1 MHRAVAL
8 AVSLLALTAP
18 ICAMAAD
25 LGYVGQ
31 PGSPAEQAAEMMRAR
46 TPGIDRSVAL
56 ATISAVVDAVKSGAI
71 ADGLIPAAINGETAG
86 DTTNLLSGELD
97 PGVRVVGEARVIGQQ
112 QGAIAYWMIVR
123 SPERLIEQHPDRL
136 VVNVEA
142 PAGSKAFSLV
152 VAGLSK
158 VGFTVTGVAFVP
170 LQGKPFGHRYLLA
183 LAADKPIL
191 ALRASDAIARDSRTG
206 EGRAALIGA
215 WKQVP

>member
-1 MHRAVAL
+1 MPRAVTL
-8 AVSLLALTAP
+8 AASLLALTVP
-18 ICAMAAD
+18 ICAIASD

-46 TPGIDRSVAL
+46 TQGIDRSVAL
-56 ATISAVVDAVKSGAI
+56 ATIFAVVDAVKSGTV
-71 ADGLIPAAINGETAG
+71 ADGLVPAAINGDAAD
-86 DTTNLLSGELD
+86 DTTNVLLGELD
-97 PGVRVVGEARVIGQQ
+97 PGIRVVGEARVMGQQ
-112 QGAIAYWMIVR
+112 QGATAYWMIAR
-123 SPERLIEQHPDRL
+123 SPGRLIEQHPDRL

-158 VGFTVTGVAFVP
+158 VGFTVTSVASAP
-170 LQGKPFGHRYLLA
+170 QPGKQFGHRYLLA

-191 ALRASDAIARDSRTG
+191 ALRASDAIARDSRAG